1 MTERVR
7 FLAPAGL
14 GAGLGRVDL
23 RPLLRGVLAAV
34 RQDGET
40 WRIEDQENEAT
51 AMDIEDQRSNGR
63 QILKEVI
70 GAAYLERRD
79 ASTNDFNR
87 PLREFSETYAFG
99 DIWSRPGL
107 PRKVRSMLC
116 MAMLTA
122 MGKPAELRLH
132 VNSAINNG
140 CTVEEIQEVLYQTVA
155 YCGIP
160 ATIEAF
166 KVAEE
171 VLAER
176 GVEMPKR

>member
-1 MTERVR
+1 M
-7 FLAPAGL
+7 
-14 GAGLGRVDL
+14 
-23 RPLLRGVLAAV
+23 
-34 RQDGET
+34 
-40 WRIEDQENEAT
+40 DQE
-51 AMDIEDQRSNGR
+51 QRQKGR
-63 QILKEVI
+63 QILGEVI
-70 GAAYLERRD
+70 GKEYLARRD

-99 DIWSRPGL
+99 DIWARPGI

-122 MGKPAELRLH
+122 LGKPEELKLH

-140 CTVEEIQEVLYQTVA
+140 CTLEEIQEVLYQTVA

-166 KVAEE
+166 KVAEA
-171 VLAER
+171 VLKER
-176 GVEMPKR
+176 GVMK

>member
-1 MTERVR
+1 
-7 FLAPAGL
+7 
-14 GAGLGRVDL
+14 
-23 RPLLRGVLAAV
+23 
-34 RQDGET
+34 
-40 WRIEDQENEAT
+40 
-51 AMDIEDQRSNGR
+51 MDIEDQRNRGR
-63 QILKEVI
+63 QLLGEVI
-70 GAAYLERRD
+70 GQEYLAKRD

-87 PLREFSETYAFG
+87 PLRNFSETYAFG

-122 MGKPAELRLH
+122 LGKPEELRLH
-132 VNSAINNG
+132 VNSALNNG

-166 KVAEE
+166 KVAEA
-171 VLAER
+171 VLRER
-176 GVEMPKR
+176 GRLA

>member
-1 MTERVR
+1 
-7 FLAPAGL
+7 
-14 GAGLGRVDL
+14 
-23 RPLLRGVLAAV
+23 
-34 RQDGET
+34 
-40 WRIEDQENEAT
+40 
-51 AMDIEDQRSNGR
+51 
-63 QILKEVI
+63 
-70 GAAYLERRD
+70 
-79 ASTNDFNR
+79 
-87 PLREFSETYAFG
+87 
-99 DIWSRPGL
+99 
-107 PRKVRSMLC
+107 

-171 VLAER
+171 VLTER
-176 GVEMPKR
+176 GLLKKE

>member
-1 MTERVR
+1 MDQKQRE
-7 FLAPAGL
+7 AGR
-14 GAGLGRVDL
+14 A
-23 RPLLRGVLAAV
+23 
-34 RQDGET
+34 
-40 WRIEDQENEAT
+40 
-51 AMDIEDQRSNGR
+51 
-63 QILKEVI
+63 ILSEVI
-70 GAAYLERRD
+70 GAEYLARRD

-99 DIWSRPGL
+99 DVWARPGL
-107 PRKVRSMLC
+107 ERKTRSMLC

-122 MGKPAELRLH
+122 LGKPAELRLH

-140 CTVEEIQEVLYQTVA
+140 CTVDEIREVLYHTVP

-171 VLAER
+171 VLKER
-176 GVEMPKR
+176 GKH

>member
-1 MTERVR
+1 
-7 FLAPAGL
+7 
-14 GAGLGRVDL
+14 
-23 RPLLRGVLAAV
+23 
-34 RQDGET
+34 
-40 WRIEDQENEAT
+40 
-51 AMDIEDQRSNGR
+51 MDIEDQRAKGR
-63 QILKEVI
+63 AVLGEVI
-70 GAAYLERRD
+70 GAEYLARRD

-87 PLREFSETYAFG
+87 PLRQFSETYAFG

-107 PRKVRSMLC
+107 ERKTRSMLC

-122 MGKPAELRLH
+122 LGKPEELRLH

-166 KVAEE
+166 KVAEA
-171 VLAER
+171 VLGER
-176 GVEMPKR
+176 GLLPGAAKP

>member
-1 MTERVR
+1 M
-7 FLAPAGL
+7 
-14 GAGLGRVDL
+14 
-23 RPLLRGVLAAV
+23 
-34 RQDGET
+34 
-40 WRIEDQENEAT
+40 DQE
-51 AMDIEDQRSNGR
+51 QRQKGR
-63 QILKEVI
+63 QILGEVI
-70 GAAYLERRD
+70 GKEYLARRD

-99 DIWSRPGL
+99 DIWARPGI

-122 MGKPAELRLH
+122 LGKPEELKLH

-140 CTVEEIQEVLYQTVA
+140 CTLEEIQEVLYQTVA

-166 KVAEE
+166 KVAEA
-171 VLAER
+171 VLKER
-176 GVEMPKR
+176 GVLK

>member
-1 MTERVR
+1 
-7 FLAPAGL
+7 
-14 GAGLGRVDL
+14 
-23 RPLLRGVLAAV
+23 
-34 RQDGET
+34 
-40 WRIEDQENEAT
+40 
-51 AMDIEDQRSNGR
+51 MDIEDQRKKGR
-63 QILKEVI
+63 EILGEVI

-99 DIWSRPGL
+99 DIWARPGL

-140 CTVEEIQEVLYQTVA
+140 CTDEEVLYQTVA

-176 GVEMPKR
+176 GLIQRNG